1 MGILD
6 SDGRGMPDWTGAA
19 DGAVMTEGF
28 SMTTVALSSSTAL
41 AAGMTLVFTGREAL
55 GAAS

>member
-6 SDGRGMPDWTGAA
+6 SEGRGMPEWTGA

-41 AAGMTLVFTGREAL
+41 AAGMTVVFTGREAL
-55 GAAS
+55 GATS